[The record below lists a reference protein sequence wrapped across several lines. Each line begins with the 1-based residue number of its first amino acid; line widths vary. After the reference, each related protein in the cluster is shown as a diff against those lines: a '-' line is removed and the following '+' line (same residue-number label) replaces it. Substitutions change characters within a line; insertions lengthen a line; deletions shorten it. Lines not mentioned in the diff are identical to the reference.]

1 MEGIKHDVTLRL
13 VKVLDAVLV
22 TVPFATAW
30 LLYYAER
37 TWSPFYLK
45 GNWAV
50 IGLFLFLYAMFGKIY
65 DAFLVSMNQMF
76 EAVYSQSL
84 AALFSDAVMYV
95 VSWLLTKHLPSIVPL
110 LFVFSCQVIFAA
122 IWFKLANRWYYSVF
136 PPKKSAVI
144 YDMRSGL
151 ERLVEEYGLAK
162 KFDIC
167 LTEGVGGCLKD
178 IRILEGMDAVFL
190 SGVHSHDRN
199 IILKYCVEKGMEVYV
214 IPRIGDT
221 IMSGAKQMHMF
232 HLPILRTGRF
242 NPSPVYLVAKRL
254 ADILF
259 SLAALIILSP
269 AWIITAI
276 AVKAEDG
283 RDIFYRQCRLTKD
296 GKTFDVLKFRS
307 MKMDAEEDGVA
318 RLSTGEND
326 ERLTKVGRIIRKIRL
341 DELPQL
347 LCILKGDMSIVGP
360 RPERPEIARQ
370 YEEEMPEFRL
380 RLQAKAGLTGYA
392 QVYGKYN
399 TTPYDK
405 LQMDLMYIAHPGMAE
420 DFRIM
425 LATVKILFLPEST
438 EGVEEGAVTAMEEEQ
453 DNSAGFYGAGESM
466 DIVESEVAAGAIKDG
481 KKSMKA
487 TVRNCK

>member
-13 VKVLDAVLV
+13 VKVLDAVLI
-22 TVPFATAW
+22 TIPFALVW
-30 LLYYAER
+30 LFYYAER
-37 TWSPFYLK
+37 TWAPFYLK

-50 IGLFLFLYAMFGKIY
+50 IGLFLFLYAMFGKVY
-65 DAFLVSMNQMF
+65 DAFLVSMNQVF

-84 AALFSDAVMYV
+84 AALFSDSVMYI
-95 VSWLLTKHLPSIVPL
+95 VSWLLTKHLPNPVPL
-110 LFVFSCQVIFAA
+110 FLVFTCQVILAA

-162 KFDIC
+162 KFEIC
-167 LTEGVGGCLKD
+167 RTKGVKECLENIHMLD
-178 IRILEGMDAVFL
+178 GMDAVFL
-190 SGVHSHDRN
+190 SGIHSHDRN
-199 IILKYCVEKGMEVYV
+199 IILKYCVEKGIEVYV

-221 IMSGAKQMHMF
+221 IMSSAKQMHMF
-232 HLPILRTGRF
+232 HLPILRAGRYS
-242 NPSPVYLVAKRL
+242 PSPVYLVIKRL
-254 ADILF
+254 VDII
-259 SLAALIILSP
+259 AALTAFIILSP
-269 AWIITAI
+269 VWLITAI
-276 AVKAEDG
+276 AIKVEDG

-296 GKTFDVLKFRS
+296 GKEFDVLKFRS
-307 MKMDAEEDGVA
+307 MKMDAESDGVA
-318 RLSTGEND
+318 RLSSGEND
-326 ERLTKVGRIIRKIRL
+326 ERLTKVGRIIRKVRL

-360 RPERPEIARQ
+360 RPERPEIAKQ

-380 RLQAKAGLTGYA
+380 RLQVKAGLTGYA

-405 LQMDLMYIAHPGMAE
+405 LQMDLMYIAHPSMVE

-425 LATVKILFLPEST
+425 LATVKILFLAEST
-438 EGVEEGAVTAMEEEQ
+438 EGVGEGAVTAMERNREKLEKTSSGEESI
-453 DNSAGFYGAGESM
+453 DSARKEAAVGNIRSNMELGES
-466 DIVESEVAAGAIKDG
+466 GLK
-481 KKSMKA
+481 
-487 TVRNCK
+487 

>member
-1 MEGIKHDVTLRL
+1 MEGIKHDITLRL
-13 VKVLDAVLV
+13 VKMLDVVLI
-22 TVPFATAW
+22 TVPFALIW
-30 LLYYAER
+30 LCYYAER
-37 TWSPFYLK
+37 TWAPFYRK

-50 IGLFLFLYAMFGKIY
+50 IGLFLLLYVMFGKVY

-84 AALFSDAVMYV
+84 AALFSDSAMYV
-95 VSWLLTKHLPSIVPL
+95 VGWLLTKHLPNPAPLFIV
-110 LFVFSCQVIFAA
+110 FFCQVVFAA
-122 IWFKLANRWYYSVF
+122 VWFKLANKWYYKVF
-136 PPKKSAVI
+136 APKKSAVI
-144 YDMRSGL
+144 YEMRNDL

-162 KFDIC
+162 KFAIH
-167 LTEGVGGCLKD
+167 LTKEARECLKNIQMLD
-178 IRILEGMDAVFL
+178 GMDAVFL

-221 IMSGAKQMHMF
+221 IMSSAKQIHMF
-232 HLPILRTGRF
+232 HLPILKTGRY
-242 NPSPVYLVAKRL
+242 NPSPVYLAAKRL
-254 ADILF
+254 ADLVF
-259 SLAALIILSP
+259 ASAVLIISFP
-269 AWIITAI
+269 AWIIMAI

-283 RDIFYRQCRLTKD
+283 GDIFYRQCRLTRD
-296 GKTFDVLKFRS
+296 GKKFDVLKFRS
-307 MKMDAEEDGVA
+307 MKMSAEEDGIA
-318 RLSTGEND
+318 RLSAGRD
-326 ERLTKVGRIIRKIRL
+326 DKRLTKVGRIIRKIRL

-360 RPERPEIARQ
+360 RPERPEIAKQ

-405 LQMDLMYIAHPGMAE
+405 LQMDLMYIAHPSMVE

-425 LATVKILFLPEST
+425 LATVKILFMAEST
-438 EGVEEGAVTAMEEEQ
+438 EGVGEVTAMGQGKDMASTWAASAEQ
-453 DNSAGFYGAGESM
+453 GTRGKA
-466 DIVESEVAAGAIKDG
+466 DG
-481 KKSMKA
+481 
-487 TVRNCK
+487 

>member
-13 VKVLDAVLV
+13 VKVLDAVLI
-22 TVPFATAW
+22 TIPFALVW
-30 LLYYAER
+30 LFYYAER
-37 TWSPFYLK
+37 TWAPFYLK

-50 IGLFLFLYAMFGKIY
+50 IGLFLFLYAMFGKVY
-65 DAFLVSMNQMF
+65 DAFLVSMNQVF

-84 AALFSDAVMYV
+84 AALFSDSVMYI
-95 VSWLLTKHLPSIVPL
+95 VSWLLTKHLPNPAPL
-110 LFVFSCQVIFAA
+110 FFVFFCQVLLAT

-162 KFDIC
+162 KFEIC
-167 LTEGVGGCLKD
+167 RTKGVKECLENIHMLD
-178 IRILEGMDAVFL
+178 GMDAVFL
-190 SGVHSHDRN
+190 SGIHSHDRN
-199 IILKYCVEKGMEVYV
+199 IILKYCVEKGIEVYV

-221 IMSGAKQMHMF
+221 IMSSAKQMHMF
-232 HLPILRTGRF
+232 HLPILRAGRYS
-242 NPSPVYLVAKRL
+242 PSPVYLVIKRL
-254 ADILF
+254 VDII
-259 SLAALIILSP
+259 AALTAFIILSP
-269 AWIITAI
+269 VWLITAI
-276 AVKAEDG
+276 AIKVEDG

-296 GKTFDVLKFRS
+296 GKEFDVLKFRS
-307 MKMDAEEDGVA
+307 MKMDAESDGVA
-318 RLSTGEND
+318 RLSSGEND
-326 ERLTKVGRIIRKIRL
+326 ERLTKVGRIIRKVRL

-360 RPERPEIARQ
+360 RPERPEIAKQ

-405 LQMDLMYIAHPGMAE
+405 LQMDLMYIAHPGMVE

-438 EGVEEGAVTAMEEEQ
+438 EGVEEGAVTAMEEIVVTKE
-453 DNSAGFYGAGESM
+453 DNLEIS
-466 DIVESEVAAGAIKDG
+466 IDG
-481 KKSMKA
+481 MKKNRQ
-487 TVRNCK
+487 TEEIG

>member
-1 MEGIKHDVTLRL
+1 MEGIKHDIILRL

-22 TVPFATAW
+22 TVPFALVW
-30 LLYYAER
+30 LFYYAER
-37 TWSPFYLK
+37 TWAPFYRK

-50 IGLFLFLYAMFGKIY
+50 IGLFLLLYAMFGKVY
-65 DAFLVSMNQMF
+65 DAFLVSMNRMF

-84 AALFSDAVMYV
+84 AALFADSVMYV
-95 VSWLLTKHLPSIVPL
+95 VGWLLTKHLPSPVPL
-110 LFVFSCQVIFAA
+110 FIVLFCQAVFAA
-122 IWFKLANRWYYSVF
+122 VWFKLANQWYYKAF
-136 PPKKSAVI
+136 APKKSAVI
-144 YDMRSGL
+144 YEMRNDL
-151 ERLVEEYGLAK
+151 ERLVEEYGLTK
-162 KFDIC
+162 KFAVYQ
-167 LTEGVGGCLKD
+167 TKEAGECLKNIHMLD
-178 IRILEGMDAVFL
+178 GMDAVFL

-232 HLPILRTGRF
+232 HLPILKTGRYS
-242 NPSPVYLVAKRL
+242 PSPMYLATKRL
-254 ADILF
+254 VDLF
-259 SLAALIILSP
+259 FASVALILSFP
-269 AWIITAI
+269 VWIVMAI

-283 RDIFYRQCRLTKD
+283 GDIFYRQCRLTKD
-296 GKTFDVLKFRS
+296 GKKFNVLKFRS
-307 MKMDAEEDGVA
+307 MKMGAEEDGIA
-318 RLSTGEND
+318 RLSAGEAD
-326 ERLTKVGRIIRKIRL
+326 KRLTKVGRISRKIRL

-360 RPERPEIARQ
+360 RPERPEIAKQ

-405 LQMDLMYIAHPGMAE
+405 LQMDLMYIAHPGMVE

-425 LATVKILFLPEST
+425 LATVKVLFMSEST
-438 EGVEEGAVTAMEEEQ
+438 EGVG
-453 DNSAGFYGAGESM
+453 
-466 DIVESEVAAGAIKDG
+466 EVAAAGREQDTEAVWAASAEQGSREKADG
-481 KKSMKA
+481 
-487 TVRNCK
+487 